1 MRPGIWSYVFGGV
14 GLLAF
19 LGTAGLYAGAT
30 EFLPLWGLAILW
42 AAWAALLVF
51 TIWLMR
57 MSPAWVLAVPVLS
70 VILLAMLTG
79 ILEVVLLSCSEPPGS
94 GSVEEVAEPVL
105 LLLRA
110 VPLVV
115 APLVVTRVV

>member
-51 TIWLMR
+51 AIWLMR

-79 ILEVVLLSCSEPPGS
+79 DPRGRAAFPALSLREAVQSKRSLSQCSFFFGRCPW
-94 GSVEEVAEPVL
+94 L
-105 LLLRA
+105 
-110 VPLVV
+110 
-115 APLVVTRVV
+115 